1 MRILEEVDIGRMD
14 RVVEMV
20 LRGDERTKR
29 CEIQRPEK
37 VCERA
42 DEQRGDQA
50 CPPPSNGSRE
60 WGRRAIFPDV
70 HRRSRALAHRLPG
83 AKWPPKITRYPAA
96 VRTKSE
102 LLATGKTKAGRALDA
117 ELQRRRREER
127 SAYC

>member
-1 MRILEEVDIGRMD
+1 MRILEEMDIGQMD

-20 LRGDERTKR
+20 LRADERTKR

-50 CPPPSNGSRE
+50 CRCRSNGSRE
-60 WGRRAIFPDV
+60 WGRRGIFPGV
-70 HRRSRALAHRLPG
+70 HRRSRALAPRLPG

-96 VRTKSE
+96 VRTRSE
-102 LLATGKTKAGRALDA
+102 RLATETPRPVARWIAKLQQATTGR
-117 ELQRRRREER
+117 EI
-127 SAYC
+127 